1 MEGTLVPHLPHRT
14 AWVTRSSPS
23 LRYASIAASTSDKMD
38 PAEVV
43 CPGQHTGG
51 WGGEEGRERQ
61 LCIAYMYS
69 LNLDVHTHMP
79 ACSLIGGTVHIYA
92 VLEYQV

>member
-1 MEGTLVPHLPHRT
+1 MP
-14 AWVTRSSPS
+14 W
-23 LRYASIAASTSDKMD
+23 AAHKRL
-38 PAEVV
+38 ER
-43 CPGQHTGG
+43 GG
-51 WGGEEGRERQ
+51 GRERQ